1 VEKIE
6 KKWKKKIISFMKKK
20 YTQCI
25 SFNNVIKKYT
35 FLIYFKFIYICI
47 INFFLKKNIKKEY
60 FNL

>member
-1 VEKIE
+1 
-6 KKWKKKIISFMKKK
+6 MKKK

-60 FNL
+60 FNLQNIY